1 MNNLL
6 KLLFVSF
13 VFGLV
18 SSEVPDATPEVKEE
32 NGVLILT
39 NDNFDSVVTETKHVL
54 VEFYAPWCGHC
65 KALAPEYAKAAAQLK
80 EEGSEVKLG
89 MVDATV
95 ETELGTKFKVQ
106 GYPTLKFFKNGSPL
120 EYGGGR
126 QAADIVSW
134 LKKKTGPPTVPLENA
149 EAVAN
154 FKKDNEVVVIGYFP
168 DSESDGHLSFKK
180 VADEIDD
187 VMFGSIHTA
196 EAAAESDIAENTVT
210 VFKQFDEGRAD
221 YDGAV
226 TDGDLLNKFVKE
238 NQLRLVTEFTSESA
252 PKIFG
257 GDIQIHNLL
266 FIPKL
271 SQESQDH
278 LTAFTEAAKQF
289 KGKVLFI
296 YIDTD
301 SEENKRVMEFFGL
314 TDADIPD
321 YRIIKMSEN
330 MAKFKPDT
338 KELTT
343 EAIAAFTNKVVT
355 GEVQRHLM
363 SAEIPDDWDKNPVTV
378 LVGKNFE
385 QVAYDKKKKVFV
397 EFYAPWCG
405 HCKSLA
411 PTWDKLG
418 EKYSDNADVVI
429 AKMDSTANELSQF
442 EISGFPTL
450 KFFPEVAEG
459 EEQKVL
465 DYDGDRTVEAMAAF
479 IDSNG
484 EKGNVATKPLPPK
497 ETEPPADF
505 NPNQIKDDMHKEL
518 EDVVPKGDP
527 KEMLEKQAE
536 KEKQE
541 KQKTAEPKEGEK
553 RVPQPEP
560 KKGKEKKEL

>member
-54 VEFYAPWCGHC
+54 VEFYAPWCVHC
-65 KALAPEYAKAAAQLK
+65 VELEKEWVKVADQLK
-80 EEGSEVKLG
+80 TERPDIRLAKIDGSVHAA
-89 MVDATV
+89 M
-95 ETELGTKFKVQ
+95 TERMHIS
-106 GYPTLKFFKNGSPL
+106 GYPGIIFCKDNGNRTIH
-120 EYGGGR
+120 YTGGR

-397 EFYAPWCG
+397 EFYAPWC
-405 HCKSLA
+405 KYSQDIA
-411 PTWDKLG
+411 PAMRALG
-418 EKYSDNADVVI
+418 EKYKFKPSVVI
-429 AKMDSTANELSQF
+429 AKMDATANDIPYFPILTFPKLLLFHSTA
-442 EISGFPTL
+442 GR
-450 KFFPEVAEG
+450 V
-459 EEQKVL
+459 
-465 DYDGDRTVEAMAAF
+465 
-479 IDSNG
+479 
-484 EKGNVATKPLPPK
+484 
-497 ETEPPADF
+497 
-505 NPNQIKDDMHKEL
+505 NP
-518 EDVVPKGDP
+518 
-527 KEMLEKQAE
+527 
-536 KEKQE
+536 
-541 KQKTAEPKEGEK
+541 
-553 RVPQPEP
+553 
-560 KKGKEKKEL
+560 